1 MVVNRRLL
9 TVPIQRRYKKVKS
22 VQRESNPC
30 VAFIRNC
37 NLTLDH
43 TFPVPLKVE
52 VLMKYIITETYLKGL
67 LKKGINDALGF
78 FF

>member
-1 MVVNRRLL
+1 M
-9 TVPIQRRYKKVKS
+9 
-22 VQRESNPC
+22 
-30 VAFIRNC
+30 
-37 NLTLDH
+37 
-43 TFPVPLKVE
+43 KVE